1 MVNFEDQENF
11 IENVTLAL
19 SEFLKE
25 GNKIRTKFSN
35 GSEWITNTILQIY
48 KDTFEMNLK
57 VSYVINNISRGNTMS
72 FKYNYDSFE
81 YVLNGTV
88 DEINLYENIIS
99 IHIKSKQKYSNRRKD
114 IRYDVSLCSYVIHNY
129 NEKPIYALL
138 QNISKGGS
146 SFESKADLT
155 VGETIGL
162 NIFVSKDNIIS
173 VMGKI
178 LRKNATPNNFA
189 YDIQFITFKPESIKL
204 FDELLS
210 VLEKFDDELFYNY
223 IRALNEV

>member
-1 MVNFEDQENF
+1 MDNFEDQEDF
-11 IENVTLAL
+11 IENVTLEL
-19 SEFLKE
+19 REFLKE
-25 GNKIRTKFSN
+25 GNKIRTKFLT

-57 VSYVINNISRGNTMS
+57 VSYVINNIARGNAMT
-72 FKYNYDSFE
+72 FKYNYESFE

-88 DEINLYENIIS
+88 AEISLYENIIS
-99 IHIKSKQKYSNRRKD
+99 IHIHSKQKYNNRRKD

-138 QNISKGGS
+138 QNISKGGA
-146 SFESKADLT
+146 SFESKADLI
-155 VGETIGL
+155 VGEPIGL
-162 NIFVSKDNIIS
+162 NIFVSKNNIIS

-189 YDIQFITFKPESIKL
+189 YDINFITFKTESTKL
-204 FDELLS
+204 FDKLLA
-210 VLEKFDDELFYNY
+210 VLEKYDDELFYNY